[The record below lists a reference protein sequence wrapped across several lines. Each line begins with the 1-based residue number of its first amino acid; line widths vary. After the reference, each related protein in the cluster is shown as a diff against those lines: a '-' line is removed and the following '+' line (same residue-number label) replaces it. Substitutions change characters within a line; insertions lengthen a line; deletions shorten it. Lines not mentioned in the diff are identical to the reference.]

1 MVVKKRIALG
11 PEFDGLV
18 DDTEES
24 VLGSS
29 AHQDAIVDTYVS
41 LQLYR
46 QKYNLPW
53 FVGNQTK
60 LTIPRAVG
68 PSYQPSP
75 DILVHSTLGEGNW
88 ASLSVARYGPPTLAI
103 EVLSPT
109 TALSNDLN
117 ERGKVA
123 SYAESGIAEYLAF
136 DLFGEF
142 IPDQVRA
149 WRLGPSGAYV
159 PWAPDER
166 GHWASSL
173 GIAFAP
179 QGAKLRVY
187 DAAGVVVPGYAMQAQ
202 QLLAAVQRE
211 ADQERENAA
220 LRAEVR
226 RLRGGSDER

>member
-11 PEFDGLV
+11 PEFDGLA

-29 AHQDAIVDTYVS
+29 SHQDAIVDTYVS
-41 LQLYR
+41 LQLHR
-46 QKYNLPW
+46 LNRNLPW

-60 LTIPRAVG
+60 LTIPREVG

-75 DILVHSTLGEGNW
+75 DLLVHPTLGEGNW
-88 ASLSVARYGPPTLAI
+88 ASLSVARYGPPTLVI

-117 ERGKVA
+117 ERGKIA
-123 SYAESGIAEYLAF
+123 SYAECGIAEYLAF

-149 WRLGPSGAYV
+149 WRLGPSGVYL
-159 PWAPDER
+159 PWEPDEAGR
-166 GHWASSL
+166 WASSL

-179 QGAKLRVY
+179 QGAKLRVF
-187 DAAGVVVPGYAMQAQ
+187 DEMGVVVPGYAMQAQ
-202 QLLAAVQRE
+202 QLLTAARRE
-211 ADQERENAA
+211 TEQERENAA
-220 LRAEVR
+220 LREELR
-226 RLRGGSDER
+226 RLRGEG